1 MQTSINS
8 YFQGKSSPKKQKT
21 SEEDG
26 EIKLPGPLTETSW
39 YNKLE
44 SEFRKPYFKQLVEF
58 VEEEQ
63 KNYTIYPPKDEIFT
77 ALNVCPLDKVKVVI
91 VGQDP
96 YHQPNQAHGLSFSVK
111 VGVPPPPSLKNIYK
125 ELCEDIPGFKAPNHG
140 YLLSWAQQGV
150 LMLNSVLT
158 VRESKPNSHK
168 DKGWEDFTG
177 AVISLI
183 SKECENVVFV
193 LWGNYA
199 KKRKKLI
206 DTKKHLVLES
216 GHPSPL
222 SVKTFTGCRH
232 FSKINAYLKECGKE
246 EINWQLENV

>member
-1 MQTSINS
+1 MQTSISS
-8 YFQGKSSPKKQKT
+8 YFKAENPNKKQKLE
-21 SEEDG
+21 SD
-26 EIKLPGPLTETSW
+26 EIKLPGPLTEKSW
-39 YNKLE
+39 YEKLKD
-44 SEFRKPYFKQLVEF
+44 EFQKPYFRQLTEF
-58 VEEEQ
+58 VEKEQ

-77 ALNVCPLDKVKVVI
+77 ALNVCPFDKVKVVI

-111 VGVPPPPSLKNIYK
+111 IGVPPPPSLKNIYK
-125 ELCEDIPGFKAPNHG
+125 ELSEDIPGFKIPNHG

-158 VRESKPNSHK
+158 VREGKPNSHK
-168 DKGWEDFTG
+168 DKGWELFTG
-177 AVISLI
+177 AIISLI

-199 KKRKKLI
+199 KKRKNLI

-222 SVKTFTGCRH
+222 SVKSFAGCRH
-232 FSKINAYLKECGKE
+232 FSKINEYLKSCGKE
-246 EINWQLENV
+246 EINWQLEDV